1 MSEAHDAVGQDLHL
15 GDDVA
20 YVHRHGSSVFIDR
33 RNITSV
39 LFSNGEYLLGLD
51 GGRPMVK
58 TRNTVRL

>member
-1 MSEAHDAVGQDLHL
+1 MLEALDAIGQDLNV
-15 GDDVA
+15 DDEVA

-33 RNITSV
+33 RTVTSV

-58 TRNTVRL
+58 TRNTVRI